1 MFQDILEY
9 LLPQD
14 SGIIRNEL
22 NIEQIKIGSLF
33 FYLLDLANLLEINEL
48 NGSVYKLIK
57 SFLDLDPNLG
67 RKGIMSEVLKT
78 RFSGLIMQAQN
89 SISNSS
95 FIENLEE
102 INAELEKENN
112 HFVSNDTSNLIDST
126 IYMDRKK

>member
-1 MFQDILEY
+1 LFQDILEY

-78 RFSGLIMQAQN
+78 GFSGLIMQAQI

-112 HFVSNDTSNLIDST
+112 HFVSNDTSNLIAST

>member
-33 FYLLDLANLLEINEL
+33 FYLLDLANLLVINEL
-48 NGSVYKLIK
+48 NGSVYKIIK
-57 SFLDLDPNLG
+57 TFLDLDPNLD

-78 RFSGLIMQAQN
+78 GFSGLIMQAQN
-89 SISNSS
+89 RISNSS
-95 FIENLEE
+95 FIEN
-102 INAELEKENN
+102 
-112 HFVSNDTSNLIDST
+112 
-126 IYMDRKK
+126 

>member
-1 MFQDILEY
+1 LFQDILEY

-48 NGSVYKLIK
+48 NGSVYKIIK
-57 SFLDLDPNLG
+57 TFLDLDPNLD

-78 RFSGLIMQAQN
+78 GFSGLIMQAKN
-89 SISNSS
+89 SILNSS

-112 HFVSNDTSNLIDST
+112 HFVSNDTSNLIAST